1 MQADIQALREKK
13 LFQLIFCKENKAKA
27 EVVNNFRRQYVS
39 CFFLKK
45 MCSGVHFS
53 PLVSFMI
60 CNLNYIAY
68 IECRFLLDQQM
79 SASKST

>member
-39 CFFLKK
+39 CFKKK
-45 MCSGVHFS
+45 MCSVVHFS